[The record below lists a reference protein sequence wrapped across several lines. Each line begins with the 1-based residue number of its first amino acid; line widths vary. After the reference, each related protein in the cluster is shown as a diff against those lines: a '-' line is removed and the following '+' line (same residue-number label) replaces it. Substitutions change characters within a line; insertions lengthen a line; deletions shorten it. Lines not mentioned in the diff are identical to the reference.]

1 MKTFHVFDEITQ
13 EYLHDYDAQESP
25 EEPGVF
31 IKPKCSS
38 DKPLPDPEPG
48 KYRAF
53 SLVAD
58 AFELL
63 DDPRGDWFRPDGE
76 LVTISS
82 VLAVI
87 PSTWTRT
94 EPPPSSDQ
102 LAAAIRAER
111 DARISAVSWRYERHA
126 REERLSIPFTDDI
139 AMLDAYIQAL
149 ADVPEQEGFPS
160 QVDWPPPFDSTTP

>member
-1 MKTFHVFDEITQ
+1 MKTFHVFDEITR

-53 SLVAD
+53 SLELD

-63 DDPRGDWFRPDGE
+63 DDPRGVWYTAEGE
-76 LVTISS
+76 LIKVDS
-82 VLAVI
+82 VLEPI
-87 PSTWTRT
+87 PTTWSRT
-94 EPPPSSDQ
+94 QPPPSAEQ
-102 LAAAIRAER
+102 LAATIRAER
-111 DARISAVSWRYERHA
+111 DERINAVTWRYERHA
-126 REERLSIPFTDDI
+126 REMRLGIPFTDDI
-139 AMLDAYIQAL
+139 AELDEYVQDL
-149 ADVPEQEGFPS
+149 ADVPEQAGFPQS
-160 QVDWPPPFDSTTP
+160 VEWPDSI